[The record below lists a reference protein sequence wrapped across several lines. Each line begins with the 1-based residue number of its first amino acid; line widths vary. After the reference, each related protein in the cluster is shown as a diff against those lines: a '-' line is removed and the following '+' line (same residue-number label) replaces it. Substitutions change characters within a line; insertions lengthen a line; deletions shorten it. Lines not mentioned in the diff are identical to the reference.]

1 MNNRRKKPFRILA
14 AMLCIALVFGVCTG
28 YQARAEGTVYY
39 ASDQQSLLKKIKS
52 AKDGDIIQ
60 IDGTIEVTDLGSPDK
75 QIILDRVSADSRI
88 VTQQGVPATIQNIT
102 FDGSNLN
109 SSTPILT
116 IQGGEFTVENCI
128 FENCGDPEFKGSSG
142 SIGGAVQVKSGEGSF
157 VGCSF
162 RHNTAVA
169 GGHIAIMGNAAVS
182 FYDCALLDGRSG
194 SGGAI
199 SINKNAD
206 CIIEGCTITENVS
219 FDYGGG
225 IANGGNIQVRRTK
238 LFNNQTVNG
247 GADIANKIGGTMVL
261 EDSLETL
268 QELFADER
276 IIVHGWVCDYD
287 FEGNIYIPDVEPTEE
302 NLLMLDFEYMQPE
315 PEEPEEPTKPAEPET
330 PDEPTTPEEPGESET
345 PTEPETPDQPTQPEN
360 PDEPTEPTTPDE
372 SSPSGNEPEQK
383 PDNAEPTNPA
393 TPSDSAG
400 ESGGTTTNSSSES
413 STDNSNRSTN
423 SNTTIDNSRRT
434 STSDSNNTSTV
445 NNYYTQQPETQLPN
459 NQPEVQT
466 IVVPVGSGGNGEP
479 IEQTIKIESSP
490 ERSVVGSAEGMTLN
504 VNVNVGSEDTQQQ
517 PAATAEQQSGV
528 SWYQAAVLCLL
539 SAILVCLIRKR

>member
-1 MNNRRKKPFRILA
+1 MNNRRKNPFRILA
-14 AMLCIALVFGVCTG
+14 AMLCIALVFCVCSG
-28 YQARAEGTVYY
+28 YQAWAEGTVYY
-39 ASDQQSLLKKIKS
+39 ASDQQSLLTKIKS

-75 QIILDRVSADSRI
+75 QIILERVSADSRI
-88 VTQQGVPATIQNIT
+88 VTQQGVPVTIQNIT

-109 SSTPILT
+109 SSTPFLT

-182 FYDCALLDGRSG
+182 FYDCALLDGRGG

-261 EDSLETL
+261 EDSLESL

-315 PEEPEEPTKPAEPET
+315 PEEPTEPAEPEA

-372 SSPSGNEPEQK
+372 SSPSDNEPEQK
-383 PDNAEPTNPA
+383 PDDAEPTNPA

-423 SNTTIDNSRRT
+423 SSTTTDNSRRT

-490 ERSVVGSAEGMTLN
+490 ERSVVESAEGMTLN

>member
-1 MNNRRKKPFRILA
+1 MNKKKMVFRLA
-14 AMLCIALVFGVCTG
+14 ACVICLVLMFGVCTG

-39 ASDQQSLLKKIKS
+39 ASNQQELLEKIKS

-60 IDGTIEVTDLGSPDK
+60 ISGTIEVTELGSPDK
-75 QIILDRVSADSRI
+75 QIILFRIGGNSCI
-88 VTQQGVPATIQNIT
+88 VTQKGVPATIQNIT
-102 FDGSNLN
+102 FDGGNSKSN
-109 SSTPILT
+109 TPFLT

-128 FENCGDPEFKGSSG
+128 FENCGDPEFMGSSG
-142 SIGGAVQVKSGEGSF
+142 SIGGAVQIKSGEGSF
-157 VGCSF
+157 VGCNF
-162 RHNTAVA
+162 RHNTAVV
-169 GGHIAIMGNAAVS
+169 GGHIAIMGNTEVS
-182 FYDCALLDGRSG
+182 FHDCFMQDGRSG

-199 SINKNAD
+199 SINNGAD
-206 CIIEGCTITENVS
+206 CVIEDCTITENS
-219 FDYGGG
+219 SLDYGGG
-225 IANGGNIQVRRTK
+225 IANGGNIQFRRTK
-238 LFNNQTVNG
+238 LFNNRTVNG

-268 QELFADER
+268 QELFADEG

-287 FEGNIYIPDVEPTEE
+287 FDGNIYIPDVEPTEE

-315 PEEPEEPTKPAEPET
+315 PEEPTEPTEPET

-360 PDEPTEPTTPDE
+360 PDEPTESTTPDE
-372 SSPSGNEPEQK
+372 SSPSDNEQEQK
-383 PDNAEPTNPA
+383 PDDAEPTTPA
-393 TPSDSAG
+393 TPSDSAE

-423 SNTTIDNSRRT
+423 SNTTTDNSRYS

-445 NNYYTQQPETQLPN
+445 NNYYTQQPETQLSN

-466 IVVPVGSGGNGEP
+466 ITVPIGSGGNGEP
-479 IEQTIKIESSP
+479 IEQTIRIESNP
-490 ERSVVGSAEGMTLN
+490 ERSVAESAEGMTLN
-504 VNVNVGSEDTQQQ
+504 INMNVGLEDTQQQ
-517 PAATAEQQSGV
+517 PAAIAEQQSGV